1 MNKLTQSF
9 ENFAKPLQQKLQ
21 SLPAKDRFALTAL
34 GIFLLVFLVG
44 FGGWELHQKANASQ
58 KSYSQATNELFW
70 LRSQAGN
77 INPNQVQTV
86 MNVDNVRELLQQSG
100 ITAQVGENGENIQ
113 LNFSHSHA
121 PVINNVF
128 NQLTQQGFV
137 IKQLQMNQITP
148 ERIEVQSVIG
158 R

>member
-1 MNKLTQSF
+1 MKKITQSI
-9 ENFAKPLQQKLQ
+9 ENFGKPLQQKFQGL
-21 SLPAKDRFALTAL
+21 SAKDQFALLAL
-34 GIFLLVFLVG
+34 AIFLAVFLLG
-44 FGGWELHQKANASQ
+44 FGGWQLHQKANANQ
-58 KSYSQATNELFW
+58 KAYTQATNALFW

-77 INPNQVQTV
+77 INPNQTPTSA
-86 MNVDNVRELLQQSG
+86 DSVRELLQQAG
-100 ITAQVGENGENIQ
+100 ITAQVGENGGNIQ

-128 NQLTQQGFV
+128 NQITQQGFV

-158 R
+158 Q